1 MARELPPV
9 PERSRA
15 LGRTLFNRRMAVT
28 ARDSHGA
35 DVLVE
40 DEKVMAVGTNLDAD
54 ASGERN
60 FTAAEGL
67 EVRV

>member
-1 MARELPPV
+1 M
-9 PERSRA
+9 
-15 LGRTLFNRRMAVT
+15 GRTLFNRRMAVT